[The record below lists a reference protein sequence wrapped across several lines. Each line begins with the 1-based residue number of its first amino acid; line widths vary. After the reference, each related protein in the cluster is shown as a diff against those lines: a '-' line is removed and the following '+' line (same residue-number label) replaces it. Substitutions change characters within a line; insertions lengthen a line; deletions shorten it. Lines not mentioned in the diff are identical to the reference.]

1 MSVTLLLLLLGIAI
15 GAYVVYRW
23 NKNRKRPVA

>member
-1 MSVTLLLLLLGIAI
+1 MSVTLLLLLLGAAI

-23 NKNRKRPVA
+23 LKNRKRPVI